1 MLDGVDPDA
10 FLSDVLTGWRRAQL
24 AQNFSADT
32 VRRRVASVMR
42 MGDFA
47 GSYPWQW
54 TAADADDFFGHPSK
68 IARCTPA
75 GLRQRDDTS
84 IRGPSSLDSTPGC
97 WPTRSTCSTGAA
109 LRNLYGRSKT
119 EAGSRLVA
127 ARCVVCSRVVCGSL
141 DGPDPSHHHA
151 IDVQWQQHLPCRT
164 EPNSGGIAKKRLA
177 KRLNSGATSGE
188 GSQNLLCA
196 YLAASV
202 LAGLL
207 AQHAVGLVVAPYDKF
222 QGPERA

>member
-75 GLRQRDDTS
+75 GLRQRDETQVS
-84 IRGPSSLDSTPGC
+84 EAHPVLIARPAAGLLDRHVQPAPLCATYMGGRKPRPGVVWSRPGAWYAVAWYAVRSTDR
-97 WPTRSTCSTGAA
+97 TLAITMRSTCNGNNIFRVARNQTAGASQ
-109 LRNLYGRSKT
+109 RN
-119 EAGSRLVA
+119 A
-127 ARCVVCSRVVCGSL
+127 SL
-141 DGPDPSHHHA
+141 N
-151 IDVQWQQHLPCRT
+151 V
-164 EPNSGGIAKKRLA
+164 
-177 KRLNSGATSGE
+177 
-188 GSQNLLCA
+188 
-196 YLAASV
+196 
-202 LAGLL
+202 
-207 AQHAVGLVVAPYDKF
+207 
-222 QGPERA
+222 